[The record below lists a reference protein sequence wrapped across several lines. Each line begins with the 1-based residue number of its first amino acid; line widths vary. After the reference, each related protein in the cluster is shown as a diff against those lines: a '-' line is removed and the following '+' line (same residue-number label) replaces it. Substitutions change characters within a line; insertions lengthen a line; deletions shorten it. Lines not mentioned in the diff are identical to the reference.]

1 MKGNLLYSKST
12 ELNVNVISKIAV
24 TFGIMF
30 DEKLIHKVKDHSLPL
45 FSLALL
51 KPHLSPKKNNNKVI
65 FLSSMIS
72 YFLYN

>member
-30 DEKLIHKVKDHSLPL
+30 DEKLIHKIKYHSLPL

-51 KPHLSPKKNNNKVI
+51 KPHLSPKKKQ
-65 FLSSMIS
+65 
-72 YFLYN
+72 